1 MAALAEVREAVA
13 EALRR
18 RVAIG
23 LVHAPAD
30 ADAQASSVAEQ
41 VRHIV
46 DDWCAIAQK
55 HGRMEYGRE
64 DGVLPPLL
72 RTPLDPQL
80 LELDDER
87 EKQFKANRSLRD
99 VEPSALLLKDRLQTT
114 TRG

>member
-1 MAALAEVREAVA
+1 
-13 EALRR
+13 
-18 RVAIG
+18 VAIA
-23 LVHAPAD
+23 LVNRASDSAPGVD
-30 ADAQASSVAEQ
+30 ARASTVAEQ

-46 DDWCAIAQK
+46 DDWVAIAQRR
-55 HGRMEYGRE
+55 GRMEYGRE
-64 DGVLPPLL
+64 DGELPPLL

-114 TRG
+114 TRA

>member
-1 MAALAEVREAVA
+1 MEALAEVREAVA

-18 RVAIG
+18 RVAIA
-23 LVHAPAD
+23 LVNAPAE
-30 ADAQASSVAEQ
+30 ADAHANTVAEQ
-41 VRHIV
+41 VRHII
-46 DDWCAIAQK
+46 DDWCAIAQR

-80 LELDDER
+80 LELEDDR

-99 VEPSALLLKDRLQTT
+99 VEPSALLLKDHMQNT